1 MRMLDVK
8 MIRQDGSGVEIA
20 TGATINLDYLRTFYP
35 RRNSEA
41 GEGTR
46 LTFADGKGF
55 AVTDAYETIK
65 SAAEQAGLR
74 LLEVSMARDVET
86 PTTFLD
92 PGPDNSDEDGEP
104 IAPEPRQSAAPASI
118 NLSYLRAFYPRHEGH
133 GQGTR
138 LTFADGGGFAV
149 IDPYTT
155 IREGAQSLTAH

>member
-1 MRMLDVK
+1 MRMLDVQ
-8 MIRQDGSGVEIA
+8 MIRQDGTGVETA

-35 RRNSEA
+35 RRNSET
-41 GEGTR
+41 GQGTR

-55 AVTDAYETIK
+55 AVADTYEAIK

-86 PTTFLD
+86 PTTYLD

-104 IAPEPRQSAAPASI
+104 LAPEARQEAAPAAI
-118 NLSYLRAFYPRHEGH
+118 NLSYLRAFYPRVG
-133 GQGTR
+133 GQDGTR

-149 IDPYTT
+149 VNPYAT